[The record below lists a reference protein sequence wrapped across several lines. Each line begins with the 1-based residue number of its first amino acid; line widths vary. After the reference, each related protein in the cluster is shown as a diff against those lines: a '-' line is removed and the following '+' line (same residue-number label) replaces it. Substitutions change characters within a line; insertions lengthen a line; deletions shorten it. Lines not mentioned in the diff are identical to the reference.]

1 MKQTVFKGVI
11 NGENF
16 SNVEDYNAKMK
27 ELIDAGVNIN
37 ASSSTSIEEISDTNT
52 NKTNASYT
60 KLNKTLDADMLYP
73 FMNNHKNDKYYLDT
87 LIVKDPQGTK
97 NNIDNACDILSTAFK
112 NILKY
117 LNDHTNPVAGKK
129 NYLDD
134 VITII
139 NSLADDKHFSN
150 KALESVNA
158 KLKDLDDE
166 FDKIYAEYKK
176 TRETLSDEQ
185 YILKQSLPIINMF
198 LDFYRDVENET
209 IVAIKEQTTEEE
221 CNDTCNEYGCDC
233 ETCNCG
239 KYDDTKVTVTET
251 MPQKEINDINVLLK
265 KIFGPYN

>member
-37 ASSSTSIEEISDTNT
+37 ASSSTSIEEISDINT
-52 NKTNASYT
+52 NKTNVSYT

-73 FMNNHKNDKYYLDT
+73 FMNNHKNEKYYLDT

-97 NNIDNACDILSTAFK
+97 NNINDATDILNTSFK
-112 NILKY
+112 SILKY
-117 LNDHTNPVAGKK
+117 LNDQTYPVAGKK

-139 NSLADDKHFSN
+139 NSLADDKQFSN
-150 KALESVNA
+150 KALENVNA
-158 KLKDLDDE
+158 KLKDLDNE

-209 IVAIKEQTTEEE
+209 IIAIKEQTTEEE
-221 CNDTCNEYGCDC
+221 CNECGCDC
-233 ETCNCG
+233 ETCNCE
-239 KYDDTKVTVTET
+239 KCNDTKVTFTET
-251 MPQKEINDINVLLK
+251 MPQKEITDINALLK